1 MSTRKPAK
9 STKSALVWRI
19 SAEAPQGQWVDPT
32 KSRNDPPKGNLPE
45 VSYGGWASSS
55 FELLSGIDVSDD
67 PDTVPDALFDE
78 LFPPKE
84 DGPDDPHGS
93 SSSEQG
99 GPSSS

>member
-1 MSTRKPAK
+1 MTAPKPTK
-9 STKSALVWRI
+9 GRKSALIWRI

-32 KSRNDPPKGNLPE
+32 KSRNDPPMGNLPE

-55 FELLSGIDVSDD
+55 FDLLRGVDVTDD

-78 LFPPKE
+78 LFASKK
-84 DGPDDPHGS
+84 DGPDDPDGS

-99 GPSSS
+99 GSSSP

>member
-1 MSTRKPAK
+1 MTTRKPTK
-9 STKSALVWRI
+9 SRKSALVWRI
-19 SAEAPQGQWVDPT
+19 SAEAPQGQWVDPS
-32 KSRNDPPKGNLPE
+32 KSRSDAPKGNLPE

-55 FELLSGIDVSDD
+55 FDLLSGVDVSDD

-84 DGPDDPHGS
+84 DGPDDPDGS

-99 GPSSS
+99 GPSSP